1 MKSFRSPVKN
11 NKKIYLSVIRTL
23 ALTLALI
30 LGLMPA
36 TILFDK
42 QLNAVV
48 PNAIPTVKAD
58 SAFFALTIGNPFS
71 QNWTTTT
78 LITAND
84 NWGGVPSIQGFLGD
98 DGSTTASGTDPQTIT
113 ASFATQDVIA
123 NQSNPNTNA
132 TGGVAEFDG
141 IADPTIALQ
150 GSGTADYPHIVI
162 YLDASG
168 CASPNRVRVAYD
180 ARDIDGSTDNT
191 NQQVALQFR
200 TGGAVAYTNVAAGY
214 IADATTGPSLATLVT
229 PVSALLPLAA
239 SGQAQ
244 LEVRVITSNA
254 PSNDEWVGIDN
265 INIQCAPPSAA
276 ETTIS
281 GRILTGRGRPIVNAV
296 VTLLSENGGEP
307 RHALTNPFGYYRF
320 LNVPVGTNY
329 FLTVRAKNRVF
340 AQETIFV
347 DTNGDTSNVNFIST
361 E

>member
-11 NKKIYLSVIRTL
+11 SKKIYLSVIRTL

-48 PNAIPTVKAD
+48 PNAIPTAR
-58 SAFFALTIGNPFS
+58 ANNTAHALTIGTPFS

-78 LITAND
+78 LITADD
-84 NWGGVPSIQGFLGD
+84 NWSGVISIQGFSSDLTG
-98 DGSTTASGTDPQTIT
+98 TTAGVDPQTIT
-113 ASFATQDVIA
+113 ADITTIDVIA
-123 NQSNPNTNA
+123 NQSSPNTLSN
-132 TGGVAEFDG
+132 GGVAEFDG
-141 IADPTIALQ
+141 IANPVVALQ
-150 GSGTADYPHIVI
+150 GSGTQDAPNLVI

-168 CASPNRVRVAYD
+168 CASPSRVRVAYD
-180 ARDIDGSTDNT
+180 VRDIDGSTDNT

-200 TGGAVAYTNVAAGY
+200 TGGAGVYTNVAAGY

-265 INIQCAPPSAA
+265 ISIQCAPPSAA

-281 GRILTGRGRPIVNAV
+281 GRILTGRGRPIVSAT
-296 VTLLSENGGEP
+296 VTLLGENGGEP

-320 LNVPVGTNY
+320 LNVPAGTNY

-340 AQETIFV
+340 AQETIFL

-361 E
+361 Q